1 MKKLSSYL
9 RQHTFGYLT
18 VFFSMAIAVSLDMLS
33 PQVTR
38 LIVDDVIVGG
48 NTGELAYLLGAP
60 T

>member
-38 LIVDDVIVGG
+38 LI
-48 NTGELAYLLGAP
+48 TLGMI
-60 T
+60 